1 MKQYKKIILF
11 VVCSFLAA
19 GHLAAETKSSVKTA
33 LNKLATEIDAAEYGP
48 IDQVMV
54 IHKDQ
59 IILNKKFSPVHD
71 QLIDQSSYT
80 PPEMYNY
87 NNPDWHP
94 FIKGTKLHT
103 LQSVTKSV
111 ISIGLG
117 LAIQNGH
124 IKSVNDKALAY
135 LEPYRSYITDQGWEN
150 ITVKNLLTMRS
161 GIDWRP
167 PEGSQGYTANHPTTI
182 MESSDHWVTFV
193 MAKPLL
199 EKPGTVFNYNDGV
212 SVLLGEIV
220 KQSTGM
226 RADKYVAKHLFE
238 PLGINNYFWK
248 ITPKDETDT
257 EGGLFLETED
267 FIKIGQLFLHKGKW
281 QDQQIV
287 SEDWV
292 KESVYRHVNLEGAPE
307 SLAYG
312 YQWWLAKKGQASF
325 ETYSA
330 RGFGGQ
336 YLYIVPELDLVFA
349 MNSWAKNRDGL
360 QKVINQ
366 IIAIFENTLVD

>member
-1 MKQYKKIILF
+1 
-11 VVCSFLAA
+11 
-19 GHLAAETKSSVKTA
+19 
-33 LNKLATEIDAAEYGP
+33 
-48 IDQVMV
+48 
-54 IHKDQ
+54 
-59 IILNKKFSPVHD
+59 
-71 QLIDQSSYT
+71 
-80 PPEMYNY
+80 
-87 NNPDWHP
+87 
-94 FIKGTKLHT
+94 
-103 LQSVTKSV
+103 
-111 ISIGLG
+111 
-117 LAIQNGH
+117 
-124 IKSVNDKALAY
+124 
-135 LEPYRSYITDQGWEN
+135 
-150 ITVKNLLTMRS
+150 
-161 GIDWRP
+161 
-167 PEGSQGYTANHPTTI
+167 
-182 MESSDHWVTFV
+182 